1 MHHFAAAA
9 FHIFD
14 HIQRGLM
21 WVFNIK
27 E

>member
-1 MHHFAAAA
+1 MHHFAEAA
-9 FHIFD
+9 FYLFD

>member
-1 MHHFAAAA
+1 MHHFAEAA
-9 FHIFD
+9 FYIFD